1 MLDPDLGSVHTPKVL
16 TMTYANPTW
25 QAYNSDLT
33 RITDEGK
40 AIGPLIAINCG
51 HFIQKDSPKFVSDE
65 LTSLLDRV
73 VNRVEQVSE
82 RVSGDCESEI
92 CACALMTNAD
102 TRAAKRDGSSQY
114 GLWVPEATF

>member
-1 MLDPDLGSVHTPKVL
+1 
-16 TMTYANPTW
+16 MTYANPVW

-51 HFIQKDSPKFVSDE
+51 HFIQKDSPKFVSEE
-65 LTSLLDRV
+65 LISLLDRV

-82 RVSGDCESEI
+82 RVS
-92 CACALMTNAD
+92 
-102 TRAAKRDGSSQY
+102 RDSAIPFFDVSSNQKCRRLRS
-114 GLWVPEATF
+114 GER